1 MSDLASSYSEGAVN
15 IVTGAANAVVETAK
29 VGLDVVTIVATDKGQ
44 FSTRKVLTAINS
56 LPVAMA
62 TTSDHEIDP
71 TQMRSSLFRGASDTA
86 GNQIAAA
93 KLDNNLLYGIVT
105 MGVGPLVDA
114 GSKAVR
120 TGDSA
125 EFSQAAG
132 GFGVMVVAPY
142 GVGRGLTYVRAATAE
157 AGGAV
162 RVGAV
167 VAVEGEFN
175 AATRTLKYVE
185 GVAPAEAD
193 LAVVNQ
199 RLELARRILTE
210 EVQRLEAMTLLPARR
225 NRL

>member
-1 MSDLASSYSEGAVN
+1 MKNGLVRLGVECLERRDTPAFMHAVGDIWDFVTTDPRAAAATFYEGYSEGAVN

-114 GSKAVR
+114 GSKAVK

-162 RVGAV
+162 
-167 VAVEGEFN
+167 
-175 AATRTLKYVE
+175 
-185 GVAPAEAD
+185 
-193 LAVVNQ
+193 
-199 RLELARRILTE
+199 
-210 EVQRLEAMTLLPARR
+210 
-225 NRL
+225 